1 MKGKNILA
9 ISIAVMVLSI
19 AISCVYA
26 EDKMELRLR
35 LEKGQSYKTK
45 TVQDMKINQ
54 TIPGQQQ
61 AMTII
66 QKTEGRNIYTVE
78 DVQSDGTAVV
88 KVTYDAILFKMETMG
103 GKGGMGENIEYDSTN
118 PSAAVGPMAL
128 IFNAIVGQSL
138 IITLTP
144 DGHVKEIQGADAL
157 FKRMQ
162 EKVNELP
169 DAQMRAAMETN
180 LKTQHSKEALKANTE
195 NSFNMYPDN
204 PVGIGDTWQKRTT
217 MTQGFPMIIDSIYT
231 LKERKD
237 GIATIDVFAMIQSN
251 KEAGPMKMGPVK
263 LHYNISGS
271 VTGLMEMEEST
282 GWAIRS
288 NQGLRLS
295 GSATVASPEM
305 RQPMTIPI
313 SMSGTITKEPY

>member
-9 ISIAVMVLSI
+9 IFIAVMVLSI

-103 GKGGMGENIEYDSTN
+103 GKGGMGGNIEYDSTN
-118 PSAAVGPMAL
+118 PSTAVGPMAL
-128 IFNAIVGQSL
+128 IFNAIVGQSFSM
-138 IITLTP
+138 TMTP
-144 DGHVKEIQGADAL
+144 DGHVKEIHGADEI

-162 EKVNELP
+162 EKINELP
-169 DAQMRAAMETN
+169 NAQMRAAMET
-180 LKTQHSKEALKANTE
+180 SLKAQ
-195 NSFNMYPDN
+195 Y
-204 PVGIGDTWQKRTT
+204 GDRICFL
-217 MTQGFPMIIDSIYT
+217 GNLDIRFT
-231 LKERKD
+231 LCSGTVEEARQ
-237 GIATIDVFAMIQSN
+237 AMITCIEKGWGSGGHIIMTSN
-251 KEAGPMKMGPVK
+251 VVHHDVKPENYLAALEAHRAYFG
-263 LHYNISGS
+263 Y
-271 VTGLMEMEEST
+271 
-282 GWAIRS
+282 
-288 NQGLRLS
+288 
-295 GSATVASPEM
+295 
-305 RQPMTIPI
+305 
-313 SMSGTITKEPY
+313 